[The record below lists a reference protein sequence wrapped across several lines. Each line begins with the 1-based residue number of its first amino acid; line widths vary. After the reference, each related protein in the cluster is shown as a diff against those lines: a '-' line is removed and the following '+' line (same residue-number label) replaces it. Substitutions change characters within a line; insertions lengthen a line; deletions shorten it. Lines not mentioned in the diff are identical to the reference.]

1 MAIIN
6 IIICDN
12 IYIYILLTIFCKSI
26 FVFSSDSDVFLKLKI
41 RLWSLFLLIYAPL
54 VNIPAPLII
63 SEPIFIERASELLS
77 LKLNLFVSVSFVLY
91 VDLLIYFFLI
101 NLPLINACAFISFS
115 IEDGLLLIF
124 DSLFY
129 SNILY

>member
-1 MAIIN
+1 M
-6 IIICDN
+6 
-12 IYIYILLTIFCKSI
+12 
-26 FVFSSDSDVFLKLKI
+26 
-41 RLWSLFLLIYAPL
+41 PL